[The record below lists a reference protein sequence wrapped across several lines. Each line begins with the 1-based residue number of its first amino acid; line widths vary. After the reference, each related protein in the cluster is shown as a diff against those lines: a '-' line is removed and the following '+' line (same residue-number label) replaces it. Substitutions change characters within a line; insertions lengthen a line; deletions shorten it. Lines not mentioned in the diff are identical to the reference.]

1 MGVVHIGS
9 CLFWEKSSILQIDI
23 YADWIDNSHSL
34 FVHYVRIEKELSF
47 ALSNQKKVVKQMN
60 LYLSQITTSPFE
72 RVFLAKDLVFILL
85 WSETQRNYLIY
96 VTLINL

>member
-1 MGVVHIGS
+1 
-9 CLFWEKSSILQIDI
+9 
-23 YADWIDNSHSL
+23 
-34 FVHYVRIEKELSF
+34 
-47 ALSNQKKVVKQMN
+47 MN
-60 LYLSQITTSPFE
+60 LYLNQITTSPFE